1 MKRHGLNENAESVIF
16 MTDGNRGKELD
27 RLIPA
32 YMEYDAMIFELGI
45 YYSFLAASRINHWN
59 LKQKIG
65 ISPLSIDFIDQWNCD
80 LVRASPDTIFGR
92 FRQSIFEIASNML
105 LEYILSIFTLI
116 ELLIVVSIIAILAGM
131 LLPALNKARE
141 AAWKI
146 SCVNNLKS
154 IGVASQ
160 IYTADHNDM
169 VVVSKYN
176 NSDPLTWMTLL
187 CGSKQLNC
195 SDLTAQNTQ
204 LPFKVFQC
212 PAASRIP
219 SNGTNW
225 TSDWYNWAP
234 ISKAGYGLN
243 WRLTRY
249 SPKITG
255 IKYPL
260 STVPLVF
267 ESATLVPD
275 VGYNSP
281 ATADQQLRLRRHNR
295 SSNVLFLD
303 GHVENFPVA
312 VFFSSLR
319 SNKIHCVIENGV
331 GY

>member
-1 MKRHGLNENAESVIF
+1 MVWRRNKMNWRKRLELALIEF
-16 MTDGNRGKELD
+16 MMDETSE
-27 RLIPA
+27 RLIP
-32 YMEYDAMIFELGI
+32 
-45 YYSFLAASRINHWN
+45 
-59 LKQKIG
+59 
-65 ISPLSIDFIDQWNCD
+65 
-80 LVRASPDTIFGR
+80 
-92 FRQSIFEIASNML
+92 FRQSLRRLCGARRSPREDAVNSHPALPGSFPVRLPDCPSVLSCFRVPCSMSL
-105 LEYILSIFTLI
+105 LRREEVNTFTLI

-225 TSDWYNWAP
+225 TSDWYNWPP

-243 WRLTRY
+243 WRLIRY

>member
-1 MKRHGLNENAESVIF
+1 MNWRKRLELALIEF
-16 MTDGNRGKELD
+16 MMDETCE
-27 RLIPA
+27 RLIP
-32 YMEYDAMIFELGI
+32 
-45 YYSFLAASRINHWN
+45 
-59 LKQKIG
+59 
-65 ISPLSIDFIDQWNCD
+65 
-80 LVRASPDTIFGR
+80 
-92 FRQSIFEIASNML
+92 FRQSLRRLCGARRSPREDAVNSHPALPGSFPVRLPDCSSVLSCFRVPCSMSL
-105 LEYILSIFTLI
+105 LRREEMKTFTLI

-225 TSDWYNWAP
+225 TSDWYNWPP

-243 WRLTRY
+243 WRLIRY

-319 SNKIHCVIENGV
+319 TNKIHCVIENGV

>member
-1 MKRHGLNENAESVIF
+1 MVWRRNKMNWRKRLELALIEF
-16 MTDGNRGKELD
+16 MMDETSE
-27 RLIPA
+27 RLIP
-32 YMEYDAMIFELGI
+32 
-45 YYSFLAASRINHWN
+45 
-59 LKQKIG
+59 
-65 ISPLSIDFIDQWNCD
+65 
-80 LVRASPDTIFGR
+80 
-92 FRQSIFEIASNML
+92 FRQSLRRLCGARRSPREDAVNSHPALPGSFPVRLPDCSSVLSCFRVPCSMSL
-105 LEYILSIFTLI
+105 LRREEMKTFTLI

-225 TSDWYNWAP
+225 TSDWYNWPP

-243 WRLTRY
+243 WRLIRY

-267 ESATLVPD
+267 ESAALVPD

-319 SNKIHCVIENGV
+319 TNKIHCVIENGV

>member
-1 MKRHGLNENAESVIF
+1 MVWRRNKMNWRKRLELALIEF
-16 MTDGNRGKELD
+16 MMDETCE
-27 RLIPA
+27 RLIP
-32 YMEYDAMIFELGI
+32 
-45 YYSFLAASRINHWN
+45 
-59 LKQKIG
+59 
-65 ISPLSIDFIDQWNCD
+65 
-80 LVRASPDTIFGR
+80 
-92 FRQSIFEIASNML
+92 FRQSLRRLCGARRSPREDAVNSHPALPGSFPVRLPDCPSVLSCFRVPCSMSL
-105 LEYILSIFTLI
+105 LRREEMKIFTLI

-225 TSDWYNWAP
+225 TSDWYSWAP

-243 WRLTRY
+243 WRLIRY

>member
-1 MKRHGLNENAESVIF
+1 MNWRKRLELALIEF
-16 MTDGNRGKELD
+16 MMDETSE
-27 RLIPA
+27 RLIP
-32 YMEYDAMIFELGI
+32 
-45 YYSFLAASRINHWN
+45 
-59 LKQKIG
+59 
-65 ISPLSIDFIDQWNCD
+65 
-80 LVRASPDTIFGR
+80 
-92 FRQSIFEIASNML
+92 FRQSLRRLCGARRSPREDAVNSHPALPGSFPVRLPDCSSVLSCFRVPCSMSL
-105 LEYILSIFTLI
+105 LRREEMKIFTLI

-225 TSDWYNWAP
+225 TSGWYNWAP
-234 ISKAGYGLN
+234 ISKAGY
-243 WRLTRY
+243 
-249 SPKITG
+249 
-255 IKYPL
+255 
-260 STVPLVF
+260 
-267 ESATLVPD
+267 
-275 VGYNSP
+275 
-281 ATADQQLRLRRHNR
+281 
-295 SSNVLFLD
+295 
-303 GHVENFPVA
+303 
-312 VFFSSLR
+312 
-319 SNKIHCVIENGV
+319 
-331 GY
+331 

>member
-1 MKRHGLNENAESVIF
+1 MSLLRREEMK
-16 MTDGNRGKELD
+16 T
-27 RLIPA
+27 
-32 YMEYDAMIFELGI
+32 
-45 YYSFLAASRINHWN
+45 
-59 LKQKIG
+59 
-65 ISPLSIDFIDQWNCD
+65 
-80 LVRASPDTIFGR
+80 
-92 FRQSIFEIASNML
+92 
-105 LEYILSIFTLI
+105 FTLI

-225 TSDWYNWAP
+225 TSGWYNWAP

-281 ATADQQLRLRRHNR
+281 GNCRPA
-295 SSNVLFLD
+295 
-303 GHVENFPVA
+303 VA
-312 VFFSSLR
+312 PAPS
-319 SNKIHCVIENGV
+319 
-331 GY
+331 

>member
-1 MKRHGLNENAESVIF
+1 MVWRRNKMNWRKRLELALIEF
-16 MTDGNRGKELD
+16 MMDETCE
-27 RLIPA
+27 RLIP
-32 YMEYDAMIFELGI
+32 
-45 YYSFLAASRINHWN
+45 
-59 LKQKIG
+59 
-65 ISPLSIDFIDQWNCD
+65 
-80 LVRASPDTIFGR
+80 
-92 FRQSIFEIASNML
+92 FRQSLRRLCGARRSPREDAVNSHPALPGSFPVRLPDCSSVLSCFRVPCSMSL
-105 LEYILSIFTLI
+105 LRREEMKTFTLI

-212 PAASRIP
+212 PAALRIP

-225 TSDWYNWAP
+225 TSGWYNWAP

-267 ESATLVPD
+267 ESAALVPD

>member
-1 MKRHGLNENAESVIF
+1 MVWRRNKMNWRKRLELALIEF
-16 MTDGNRGKELD
+16 MMDETSE
-27 RLIPA
+27 RLIP
-32 YMEYDAMIFELGI
+32 
-45 YYSFLAASRINHWN
+45 
-59 LKQKIG
+59 
-65 ISPLSIDFIDQWNCD
+65 
-80 LVRASPDTIFGR
+80 
-92 FRQSIFEIASNML
+92 FRQSLRRLCGARRSPREDAVNSHPALPGSFPVRLPDCSSVLSCFRVPCSMSL
-105 LEYILSIFTLI
+105 LRREEMKIFTLI

-225 TSDWYNWAP
+225 TSGWYNWAP

>member
-1 MKRHGLNENAESVIF
+1 MVWRRNKMNWRKRLELALIEF
-16 MTDGNRGKELD
+16 MMDETCE
-27 RLIPA
+27 RLIP
-32 YMEYDAMIFELGI
+32 
-45 YYSFLAASRINHWN
+45 
-59 LKQKIG
+59 
-65 ISPLSIDFIDQWNCD
+65 
-80 LVRASPDTIFGR
+80 
-92 FRQSIFEIASNML
+92 FRQSLRRLCGARRSPREDAVNSHPALPGSFPVRLPDCSSVLSCFRVPCSMSL
-105 LEYILSIFTLI
+105 LRREEMKTFTLI

-212 PAASRIP
+212 PAASRIL

-225 TSDWYNWAP
+225 TSGWYNWAP

-275 VGYNSP
+275 VGYNSS

>member
-1 MKRHGLNENAESVIF
+1 MVWRRNKMNWRKRLELALIEF
-16 MTDGNRGKELD
+16 MMDETCE
-27 RLIPA
+27 RLIP
-32 YMEYDAMIFELGI
+32 
-45 YYSFLAASRINHWN
+45 
-59 LKQKIG
+59 
-65 ISPLSIDFIDQWNCD
+65 
-80 LVRASPDTIFGR
+80 
-92 FRQSIFEIASNML
+92 FRQSLRRLCGARRSPREDAVNSHPALPGSFPVRLPDCSSVLSCFRVPCSMSL
-105 LEYILSIFTLI
+105 LRREEVKTFTLI

-219 SNGTNW
+219 SNGINW
-225 TSDWYNWAP
+225 TSGWYNWAP

>member
-1 MKRHGLNENAESVIF
+1 MVWRRNKMNWRKRLELALIEF
-16 MTDGNRGKELD
+16 MMDETCE
-27 RLIPA
+27 RLIP
-32 YMEYDAMIFELGI
+32 
-45 YYSFLAASRINHWN
+45 
-59 LKQKIG
+59 
-65 ISPLSIDFIDQWNCD
+65 
-80 LVRASPDTIFGR
+80 
-92 FRQSIFEIASNML
+92 FRQSLRRLCGARRSPREDAVNSHPALPGSFPVRLPDCSSVLSCFRVPCSMSL
-105 LEYILSIFTLI
+105 LRREEMKTFTLI

-267 ESATLVPD
+267 ESAALVPD

>member
-1 MKRHGLNENAESVIF
+1 MNWRKRLELALIEF
-16 MTDGNRGKELD
+16 MMDETCE
-27 RLIPA
+27 RLIP
-32 YMEYDAMIFELGI
+32 
-45 YYSFLAASRINHWN
+45 
-59 LKQKIG
+59 
-65 ISPLSIDFIDQWNCD
+65 
-80 LVRASPDTIFGR
+80 
-92 FRQSIFEIASNML
+92 FRQSLRRLCGARRSPREDAVNSHPALPGSFPVRLPDCSSVLSCFRVPCSMSL
-105 LEYILSIFTLI
+105 LRREEMKIFTLI

>member
-1 MKRHGLNENAESVIF
+1 MVWRRNKMNWRKRLELALIEF
-16 MTDGNRGKELD
+16 MMDETSE
-27 RLIPA
+27 RLIP
-32 YMEYDAMIFELGI
+32 
-45 YYSFLAASRINHWN
+45 
-59 LKQKIG
+59 
-65 ISPLSIDFIDQWNCD
+65 
-80 LVRASPDTIFGR
+80 
-92 FRQSIFEIASNML
+92 FRQSLRRLCGARRSPREDAVNSHPALPGSFPVRLPDCSSVLSCFRVPCSMSL
-105 LEYILSIFTLI
+105 LRREEMKTFTLI

>member
-1 MKRHGLNENAESVIF
+1 MVWRRNKMNWRKRLELALIEF
-16 MTDGNRGKELD
+16 MMDETSE
-27 RLIPA
+27 RLIP
-32 YMEYDAMIFELGI
+32 
-45 YYSFLAASRINHWN
+45 
-59 LKQKIG
+59 
-65 ISPLSIDFIDQWNCD
+65 
-80 LVRASPDTIFGR
+80 
-92 FRQSIFEIASNML
+92 FRQSLRRLCGARRSPREDAVNSHPALPGSFPVRLPDCPSVLSCFRVPCSMSL
-105 LEYILSIFTLI
+105 LRREEVNTFTLI

-225 TSDWYNWAP
+225 TSDWYNWPP

-243 WRLTRY
+243 WRLIRY

-267 ESATLVPD
+267 ESAALVPD

>member
-1 MKRHGLNENAESVIF
+1 MVWRRNKMNWRKRLELALIEF
-16 MTDGNRGKELD
+16 MMDETSE
-27 RLIPA
+27 RLIP
-32 YMEYDAMIFELGI
+32 
-45 YYSFLAASRINHWN
+45 
-59 LKQKIG
+59 
-65 ISPLSIDFIDQWNCD
+65 
-80 LVRASPDTIFGR
+80 
-92 FRQSIFEIASNML
+92 FRQSLRRLCGARRSPREDAVNSHPALPGSFPVRLPDCPSVLSCFRVPCSMSL
-105 LEYILSIFTLI
+105 LRREEVNTFTLI

-225 TSDWYNWAP
+225 TSDWYNWPP

-243 WRLTRY
+243 WRLIRY

-303 GHVENFPVA
+303 GHVENFQVA

>member
-1 MKRHGLNENAESVIF
+1 MVWRRNKMNWRKRLELALIEF
-16 MTDGNRGKELD
+16 MMDETSE
-27 RLIPA
+27 RLIP
-32 YMEYDAMIFELGI
+32 
-45 YYSFLAASRINHWN
+45 
-59 LKQKIG
+59 
-65 ISPLSIDFIDQWNCD
+65 
-80 LVRASPDTIFGR
+80 
-92 FRQSIFEIASNML
+92 FRQSLRRLCGARRSPREDAVNSHPALPGSFPVRLPDCSSVLSCFRVPCSMSL
-105 LEYILSIFTLI
+105 LRREEMKTFTLI
-116 ELLIVVSIIAILAGM
+116 ELLIVVSVIAILAGM

>member
-1 MKRHGLNENAESVIF
+1 MVWRRNKMNWRKRLELALIEF
-16 MTDGNRGKELD
+16 MMDETCE
-27 RLIPA
+27 RLIP
-32 YMEYDAMIFELGI
+32 
-45 YYSFLAASRINHWN
+45 
-59 LKQKIG
+59 
-65 ISPLSIDFIDQWNCD
+65 
-80 LVRASPDTIFGR
+80 
-92 FRQSIFEIASNML
+92 FRQSLRRLCGARRSPREDAVNSHPALPGSFPVRLPDCSSVLSCFRVPCSMSL
-105 LEYILSIFTLI
+105 LRREEMKIFTLI